1 MFEGAHTAIVTPF
14 LDGKIDEPA
23 LRNLIDFQ
31 FDNKISGIVPCGT
44 TGESPT
50 LSNEEHKRIIEIAV
64 ETTAGKG
71 KVIAGTGSNS
81 TKEAITMTQ
90 YAQEAGADAA
100 LLVCPYYNKPS
111 QEGLFQH
118 YKAIASETDL
128 PIMLYS
134 IPGRSVIEISVETQ
148 LRLHEQCPNI
158 RAMKEAGGDVS
169 RVREIRDQLPL
180 EYEVLS
186 GDDALTMSF
195 MKNGAVGV
203 VSVASNLIPNQL
215 SALVEHL
222 LNERYD
228 EAEILDEKC
237 KPLFQGLLSLDTNPI
252 PIKEAM
258 ALCGRSTNELRL
270 PLVGLNNENKVRLAN
285 LINELNLLDND

>member
-81 TKEAITMTQ
+81 TKEAIIMTQ
-90 YAQEAGADAA
+90 HAQKAGADAA

-128 PIMLYS
+128 PIILYS

-158 RAMKEAGGDVS
+158 RAMKEAGGNVS

-228 EAEILDEKC
+228 EAEILDDKC
-237 KPLFQGLLSLDTNPI
+237 KPLFRCLLSLDTNPI

-270 PLVGLNNENKVRLAN
+270 PLVGLSNENKHKLAN
-285 LINELNLLDND
+285 LINEINLLGND

>member
-81 TKEAITMTQ
+81 TKEAIIMTQ
-90 YAQEAGADAA
+90 HAQEAGADAV

-158 RAMKEAGGDVS
+158 RAMKEAGGNVYQ
-169 RVREIRDQLPL
+169 VREIRDQLPL

-228 EAEILDEKC
+228 EAEILDDKC
-237 KPLFQGLLSLDTNPI
+237 KPLFRCLLSLDTNPI

-258 ALCGRSTNELRL
+258 AICGRSTNELRL
-270 PLVGLNNENKVRLAN
+270 PLVGLSNENKHKLAN
-285 LINELNLLDND
+285 LINEINLLGND

>member
-1 MFEGAHTAIVTPF
+1 MFEGAHTAIITPF
-14 LDGKIDEPA
+14 LNGKVDEPS

-50 LSNEEHKRIIEIAV
+50 LSNEEHKQIIEIAV
-64 ETTAGKG
+64 ETAAGKG

-90 YAQEAGADAA
+90 HAQEAGADAA

-148 LRLHEQCPNI
+148 FRLHEQCPNI
-158 RAMKEAGGDVS
+158 RAMKEAGGNVS
-169 RVREIRDQLPL
+169 RVREIRDRLPL
-180 EYEVLS
+180 DYEVLS

-215 SALVEHL
+215 SVLVEHL
-222 LNERYD
+222 LNKRYD
-228 EAEILDEKC
+228 
-237 KPLFQGLLSLDTNPI
+237 LSLI
-252 PIKEAM
+252 HI
-258 ALCGRSTNELRL
+258 
-270 PLVGLNNENKVRLAN
+270 
-285 LINELNLLDND
+285 